1 MNNLLEYNYLILF
14 FGLISLVLSLVVT
27 PFVIRLANLRGWI
40 VAPRKDRWHS
50 TPTALMGG
58 ISIFFAFLISVI
70 VSSIFLQINW
80 IVIVAFTIMFL
91 TGLIDDLKEQKPIF
105 KLVAQVLATF
115 LLINQGFIFGNGQL
129 GWFGVPVTFLWVIG
143 ITNAINLLDNMD
155 GLSAGV
161 SSIVAIIT
169 GILSLQSGHDFTAL
183 LSFIIAGSTLGF
195 LRYNFNP
202 AKIFMGDSGSLFLGF
217 SLSFLALSVQ
227 KNMGSASVYIILVLP
242 MAIMAMP
249 ILDTSLVT
257 FKRLISG
264 RKVYMG
270 GRDHSSH
277 RLVALGLSE
286 KKAVLLLYG
295 IALVWGLSAIFL
307 INSNKSSLY
316 LPVIAVLLIFT
327 SFFALFL
334 GNVKVYNE
342 SEEKLAYLRS
352 RGQYVEKGGV
362 LFRFL
367 LMNKKII
374 LGVSFDILVI
384 SVSFYISLLT
394 TATDL
399 SSIYSILALI
409 ILVKVMFY
417 FIFKSYRKS
426 WRYISV
432 SDLNSYFL
440 SGFLG
445 SILVSFIISFV
456 YTGIKI
462 QFLFYAI
469 DFLLT
474 FFGCILVRVIFKY
487 IRETILRYRT
497 YDQKV
502 LIYGAGEL
510 GNLLSRQLFLSE
522 KLKLKPVGFIDDD
535 KSMTGSIINGVEV
548 MGDLTEIE
556 NICKQLNV
564 NSLIAAS
571 YEIKDEI
578 LVQLKERLSPMHINV
593 MRFEMRVNDIK

>member
-1 MNNLLEYNYLILF
+1 MFNLINSNYYILF
-14 FGLISLVLSLVVT
+14 IGISSILISLVVT
-27 PFVIRLANLRGWI
+27 PVVIKLANLRGWI
-40 VAPRKDRWHS
+40 VAPRNDRWHS

-58 ISIFFAFLISVI
+58 ISIFFTFIVVI
-70 VSSIFLQINW
+70 ICSSIYFEINW

-91 TGLIDDLKEQKPIF
+91 TGLIDDLKELKPIF

-115 LLINQGFIFGNGQL
+115 ILINQGFVFAGGQL

-169 GILSLQSGHDFTAL
+169 GALSIQSGYDFTAL
-183 LSFIIAGSTLGF
+183 LSFVLAGSTLGF

-202 AKIFMGDSGSLFLGF
+202 AKIFMGDCGSLFLGF

-227 KNMGSASVYIILVLP
+227 KNMGNSSVYIILVLP
-242 MAIMAMP
+242 LAIMAIP

-257 FKRLISG
+257 FKRFISG
-264 RKVYMG
+264 RKIYMG

-277 RLVALGLSE
+277 RLVALGLTE

-295 IALVWGLSAIFL
+295 ISMVWGLSGIFL
-307 INSNKSSLY
+307 INSKNSTLY
-316 LPVIAVLLIFT
+316 LPVIAVLLICT

-342 SEEKLAYLRS
+342 SEEKMAYLRS
-352 RGQYVEKGGV
+352 RGQYMERGGF

-374 LGVSFDILVI
+374 LGVSFDILII

-394 TATDL
+394 TSIDL
-399 SSIYSILALI
+399 SFTYSILALI
-409 ILVKVMFY
+409 ILIKVMFN

-440 SGFLG
+440 SG
-445 SILVSFIISFV
+445 LVSSIVASIFISLI
-456 YTGIKI
+456 YTEIKV
-462 QFLFYAI
+462 QFLFYVL

-474 FFGCILVRVIFKY
+474 FFGCILVRVVFKY

-535 KSMTGSIINGVEV
+535 ISIKGSIINGVEV
-548 MGDLTEIE
+548 MGDAGEIE
-556 NICKQLNV
+556 NVCKQLSATSV
-564 NSLIAAS
+564 IAAS
-571 YEIKDEI
+571 YDISNDLLEE
-578 LVQLKERLSPMHINV
+578 LKKRLEPLHINV
-593 MRFEMRVNDIK
+593 MRFEMRLNDV

>member
-1 MNNLLEYNYLILF
+1 MLNVMEPNYLILF
-14 FGLISLVLSLVVT
+14 IGVAAVFLSLIVT
-27 PFVIRLANLRGWI
+27 PVVIRLANLRGWI
-40 VAPRKDRWHS
+40 VAPRSDRWHK

-58 ISIFFAFLISVI
+58 ISIFFTFLIVVVASSIYFDINWSVI
-70 VSSIFLQINW
+70 A
-80 IVIVAFTIMFL
+80 AFSIMFL
-91 TGLIDDLKEQKPIF
+91 TGLIDDLRELKPIF
-105 KLVAQVLATF
+105 KLIAQVLATF
-115 LLINQGFIFGNGQL
+115 ILINQGFIFANGQL

-169 GILSLQSGHDFTAL
+169 GVLSLQSGHDFTAL
-183 LSFIIAGSTLGF
+183 LSFVIAGATLGF

-202 AKIFMGDSGSLFLGF
+202 ARIFMGDCGSLFLGF

-227 KNMGSASVYIILVLP
+227 KNMGNSSVYIILILP
-242 MAIMAMP
+242 LAIMAMP

-264 RKVYMG
+264 RKIYMG

-277 RLVALGLSE
+277 RLVALGLTE

-295 IALVWGLSAIFL
+295 IALVWGLSGIFL
-307 INSNKSSLY
+307 INSNNSSLY
-316 LPVIAVLLIFT
+316 LPVIAVLLICT

-342 SEEKLAYLRS
+342 SEEKMAYLRS

-394 TATDL
+394 TATDF
-399 SSIYSILALI
+399 SFTYSILALI
-409 ILVKVMFY
+409 ILIKVMFN
-417 FIFKSYRKS
+417 FIFNSYRKS

-440 SGFLG
+440 SGFLA
-445 SILVSFIISFV
+445 SFV
-456 YTGIKI
+456 ASVFISLVYSGIKI
-462 QFLFYAI
+462 QLLFYSI

-497 YDQKV
+497 YDQKI

-535 KSMTGSIINGVEV
+535 RSMKGSIINGVEV
-548 MGDLTEIE
+548 MGDASEIE
-556 NICKQLNV
+556 DLCKQLNV
-564 NSLIAAS
+564 TSVIAAS
-571 YEIKDEI
+571 YEIKDDL
-578 LVQLKERLSPMHINV
+578 LVKLKQRLAPMHVNV
-593 MRFEMRVNDIK
+593 MRFEMRLNDVE